1 MTDYIYLLQ
10 EREFI
15 NTNQNV
21 YKLGRTRQNNLQRFK
36 QYPKGSKLL
45 LQQICNDCYTLE
57 KKLISD
63 FKNKYK
69 YRKELGNE
77 YFEGDYNDMIKDIYN
92 KITNHNENTDEM
104 DKPEIEIDEM
114 DKPEIEI
121 DEMDKPEIEIDD
133 DVKILFPNYCDDE
146 SFGGRKQ
153 LIKIYIEVDKIFIK
167 YIDYKINNWNDTP
180 IHNYMVKEEVID
192 RNRWDNNCKYFS
204 VKYKDNYYN
213 KIIKNKVIENNKTYD
228 LNDVRFIRR
237 LDKYKHYIKLH
248 YSDKLDYINDKYR
261 LHFKEKFNLIEFY
274 IQNNAILNDVIY
286 CGLIKDVCYINFIS
300 DDGLEKL
307 KDPNYQYN
315 YIDNSFDKYS
325 NTIVDLE
332 IYIKTINNFGFD
344 YDYLEKYTPYC
355 ININND
361 EYYML
366 NRDYKGITTDNAYT
380 LMNYKQI
387 WLWLHKGNQ
396 RPWNYDKEEE
406 IKVLY
411 KKLSETLKK
420 TTTNK
425 ICLNENE
432 HTNIILTKC
441 I

>member
-15 NTNQNV
+15 TTNQNV
-21 YKLGRTRQNNLQRFK
+21 YKLGKTKQDNLQRFK

-45 LQQICNDCYTLE
+45 LQHICNDCDMLE

-69 YRKELGNE
+69 HRKDLGNE
-77 YFEGDYNDMIKDIYN
+77 YFEGDYNDMIKDIHN
-92 KITNHNENTDEM
+92 KITNHNENT
-104 DKPEIEIDEM
+104 
-114 DKPEIEI
+114 

-146 SFGGRKQ
+146 SFGGTKQ
-153 LIKIYIEVDKIFIK
+153 LIKIYIVGKIFIK
-167 YIDYKINNWNDTP
+167 YIDCEINNWNDTP
-180 IHNYMVKEEVID
+180 IHNYMVKEAVIEID
-192 RNRWDNNCKYFS
+192 EWDNNCEYFDM
-204 VKYKDNYYN
+204 KYKDNYYN
-213 KIIKNKVIENNKTYD
+213 KIIKNKVIENNKTYE

-237 LDKYKHYIKLH
+237 LDKYKHSIKLH

-261 LHFKEKFNLIEFY
+261 LHFKGKFALIRFY

-286 CGLIKDVCYINFIS
+286 CGLIKNNCYIQFS
-300 DDGLEKL
+300 YVEL
-307 KDPNYQYN
+307 Q
-315 YIDNSFDKYS
+315 
-325 NTIVDLE
+325 
-332 IYIKTINNFGFD
+332 IYIKTINGFGFD
-344 YDYLEKYTPYC
+344 YDYLKKYTPYC
-355 ININND
+355 INTNDD

-366 NRDYKGITTDNAYT
+366 NRDYKGINTDNAYT
-380 LMNYKQI
+380 LVDRKQI
-387 WLWLHKGNQ
+387 WLHKGNGC
-396 RPWNYDKEEE
+396 PWAYDKEEE
-406 IKVLY
+406 IKELY

>member
-1 MTDYIYLLQ
+1 MTEYIYLLQ

-15 NTNQNV
+15 TTNQNV
-21 YKLGRTRQNNLQRFK
+21 YKLGKTKQDNLQRFK

-45 LQQICNDCYTLE
+45 LQHICNNCDMLE

-69 YRKELGNE
+69 HRKDLGNE
-77 YFEGDYNDMIKDIYN
+77 YFEGDYNDMINDIHN

-104 DKPEIEIDEM
+104 DKPEIEI
-114 DKPEIEI
+114 EI
-121 DEMDKPEIEIDD
+121 D

-146 SFGGRKQ
+146 SFGGTKQ

-167 YIDYKINNWNDTP
+167 YIDCEINNWNDTP
-180 IHNYMVKEEVID
+180 IHNYMVTEDVIEID
-192 RNRWDNNCKYFS
+192 EWDNNCEYFDM
-204 VKYKDNYYN
+204 KYKDNYYN
-213 KIIKNKVIENNKTYD
+213 KIIKHKAIENNKTYD

-237 LDKYKHYIKLH
+237 LDKYKHSIKLH
-248 YSDKLDYINDKYR
+248 YSDKLDYITDKYR
-261 LHFKEKFNLIEFY
+261 LHFKDKYFLIDFY
-274 IQNNAILNDVIY
+274 IRNNAILNDVIY
-286 CGLIKDVCYINFIS
+286 CGLIKNNCYIDFIS

-307 KDPNYQYN
+307 NDEYP
-315 YIDNSFDKYS
+315 I
-325 NTIVDLE
+325 NTTVDLQ
-332 IYIKTINNFGFD
+332 INIKTINSFGFD
-344 YDYLEKYTPYC
+344 YDYLKKYTPYC
-355 ININND
+355 INTNDD

-380 LMNYKQI
+380 LVDRKQI
-387 WLWLHKGNQ
+387 YLHKGGEC
-396 RPWNYDKEEE
+396 PWAYDKEEE
-406 IKVLY
+406 IKELY

-432 HTNIILTKC
+432 HTNIIFKKC

>member
-1 MTDYIYLLQ
+1 MYSYIYLVQ

-15 NTNQNV
+15 NTKENI
-21 YKLGRTRQNNLQRFK
+21 YKLGKSRQENTARVK

-45 LQQICNDCYTLE
+45 LQHICNDCDMFE

-69 YRKELGNE
+69 HRKDLGNE
-77 YFEGDYNDMIKDIYN
+77 YFEGDYNDMIKDIHN
-92 KITNHNENTDEM
+92 KITNHNENT
-104 DKPEIEIDEM
+104 
-114 DKPEIEI
+114 

-146 SFGGRKQ
+146 SFGGTKQ
-153 LIKIYIEVDKIFIK
+153 LIKIYIEVDNNKIIIK
-167 YIDYKINNWNDTP
+167 YIDCEINNWNDTP
-180 IHNYMVKEEVID
+180 IHNYMVEEVEVYID
-192 RNRWDNNCKYFS
+192 GWDNNC
-204 VKYKDNYYN
+204 KYKDNYYN

-237 LDKYKHYIKLH
+237 LDKYKHSIKLH
-248 YSDKLDYINDKYR
+248 YSDKLDYITDEYR
-261 LHFKEKFNLIEFY
+261 QHFKDKFMLIVFY

-286 CGLIKDVCYINFIS
+286 CGLIKNNCYIQF
-300 DDGLEKL
+300 
-307 KDPNYQYN
+307 
-315 YIDNSFDKYS
+315 
-325 NTIVDLE
+325 VDLR
-332 IYIKTINNFGFD
+332 IHIKTINSFGFD

-355 ININND
+355 INTNDD

-380 LMNYKQI
+380 LVDSKKI
-387 WLWLHKGNQ
+387 WLYKGNEC
-396 RPWNYDKEEE
+396 PWAYDKEEE
-406 IKVLY
+406 IKELY
-411 KKLSETLKK
+411 KKLLETLKK

-425 ICLNENE
+425 ICLNENK